1 MKDQSKKPLLAWPG
15 KSPKTENEPFH
26 PAAYHM
32 LDVMA
37 VAEIMVRDWVLETR
51 LKKVLILLV
60 GLHDLG
66 KLTPEFR
73 AMLMEG
79 ADAPV
84 WSHWETSEA
93 ILYAIDDVL
102 SAYLPG
108 KIQAREEL
116 YAAIAGHHGRPSKK
130 NKQRDVIRMAEKKLP
145 GSETLSH
152 SREFLLELID
162 LLDIKP
168 CEPMT
173 WVKARFQSW
182 LLAGL
187 TSTSDWIGSNTDW
200 FKSEKPK
207 WTVPEYWKIA
217 REKAQIAVEQT
228 GIKKGRALE
237 GRILNFDRLHP
248 MQQACTEIG
257 FSDGSTDGPTL
268 VLIEDET
275 GAGKTE
281 AALLTARNMML
292 AGKGNGLYFGLPTM
306 ATANSMFSRCVAPVD
321 RMIEKPSL
329 VLAHGKSKL
338 SDGFRPVITGE
349 VRRQGYD
356 DVSGTSWLADD
367 RRKALLAQVGIGTID
382 QVLISVMP
390 ARHTVMRHWGLLGK
404 ILIVDE
410 VHEMGDPYMNVA
422 LQKVLAMHASRGGSA
437 ILMTATL
444 PVPQKRELI
453 EAFTGK
459 DNLLPA
465 EKETLYPCLTVI
477 NEGRAVVREVAA
489 VDRGRPDVP
498 VRRIGTPE
506 TAIDLLVE
514 KTRGGSA
521 CVYIRNS
528 VDDAIAAVDA
538 LHRRGIKAD
547 LLHARFALCDRKRIE
562 DVLAARLGKSGSN
575 EDRRGY
581 VLVSTQVVESSLDLD
596 FDVMVSDLAPM
607 AAIIQRTGRL
617 WRHMAERPAEHRPVN
632 TPVLYLVSPD
642 PDIITGP
649 NWLPDV
655 IGSGGYTYS
664 RVDTW
669 RTVATLLKVGCI
681 SAPHGLRDLINP
693 VHGNDPIKA
702 PDILVKADQSR
713 NNEDKRKEV
722 AGYHNTMDLK
732 KGYRAEGGGRDDDEI
747 RTRLGQP
754 QTVLAIARKA
764 EDGKIMPY
772 AKDATGMAAWMLSDV
787 SAATHKFNKIRLP
800 DQFNPE
806 IVKAKKI
813 WPRARREHVRICVV
827 DPDGII
833 SEGLEYHS
841 DRGLVFT
848 APLQTERGGS

>member
-1 MKDQSKKPLLAWPG
+1 MKDRSETPLLAWPG
-15 KSPKTENEPFH
+15 KSPETENEPFH

-37 VAEIMVRDWVLETR
+37 VAEILARDWVPEVR
-51 LKKVLILLV
+51 LKNATLLLV

-66 KLTPEFR
+66 KLTREFR

-79 ADAPV
+79 ADAPG

-93 ILYAIDDVL
+93 ILYALDDVL
-102 SAYLPG
+102 SEYLPG

-116 YAAIAGHHGRPSKK
+116 YAAVAGHHGRPPTKD
-130 NKQRDVIRMAEKKLP
+130 KQDVIRVAKRKLP
-145 GSETLSH
+145 GSATLSH
-152 SREFLLELID
+152 SRKFLRELID
-162 LLDIKP
+162 LLNIEP
-168 CEPMT
+168 CEP
-173 WVKARFQSW
+173 VSLKKARCLSW
-182 LLAGL
+182 QLAGL
-187 TSTSDWIGSNTDW
+187 TSTADWIGSNTDW
-200 FKSEKPK
+200 FKPEKPN
-207 WTVPEYWKIA
+207 WTVPEYWKVA
-217 REKAQIAVEQT
+217 RKKARVAVGQT
-228 GIKKGRALE
+228 GIKKGRALD
-237 GRILNFDRLHP
+237 GRILDFDRLHP
-248 MQQACTEIG
+248 MQQACAKVE
-257 FSDGSTDGPTL
+257 FYDGATL

-281 AALLTARNMML
+281 AALLTARRMML
-292 AGKGNGLYFGLPTM
+292 AGKGDGLYFGLPTM
-306 ATANSMFSRCVAPVD
+306 ATANSMFSRCVATVG
-321 RMIEKPSL
+321 RMIENPSV

-338 SDGFRPVITGE
+338 SDRFRPVVTGE
-349 VRRQGYD
+349 ARRQGH

-382 QVLISVMP
+382 QVLISVIP

-444 PVPQKRELI
+444 PTPQKRELI

-465 EKETLYPCLTVI
+465 EKENLYPCLTVI
-477 NEGRAVVREVAA
+477 NGGRAVVREVAA

-498 VRRIGTPE
+498 VRRIGSPE
-506 TAIDLLVE
+506 AAIDLLVE
-514 KTRGGSA
+514 KSRGGAA

-538 LHRRGIKAD
+538 LHRRGINAD

-562 DVLAARLGKSGSN
+562 DALAGRLGKSGSD

-617 WRHMAERPAEHRPVN
+617 WRHMAERPADHRPVDAA
-632 TPVLYLVSPD
+632 VLYLVSPD

-669 RTVATLLKVGCI
+669 RTAATLLKAGCI

-693 VHGNDPIKA
+693 VHGDDPIKA
-702 PDILVKADQSR
+702 PDVLEKADQSR

-754 QTVLAIARKA
+754 QTVLTLARTA
-764 EDGKIMPY
+764 ADGTIMPY
-772 AKDATGMAAWMLSDV
+772 ARAATGRAAWMLSEV
-787 SAATHKFNKIRLP
+787 SAATHKFKNIGLP
-800 DQFNPE
+800 DQSDPE
-806 IVKAKKI
+806 VMKAKKV
-813 WPRARREHVRICVV
+813 WPKTRGNHVRICVV
-827 DPDGII
+827 DPDGMIC
-833 SEGLEYHS
+833 EGLEYHS
-841 DRGLVFT
+841 DRGLVFG
-848 APLQTERGGS
+848 PSLQTGHGGS